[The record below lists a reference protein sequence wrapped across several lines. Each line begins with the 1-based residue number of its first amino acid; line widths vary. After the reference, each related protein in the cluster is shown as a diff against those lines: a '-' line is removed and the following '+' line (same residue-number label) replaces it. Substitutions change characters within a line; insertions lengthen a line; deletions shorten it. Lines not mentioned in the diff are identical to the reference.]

1 VGRVGGKKER
11 GRGKGERG
19 GVVGGLVVEFLILVV
34 FEGCVVNW
42 KFFFVL
48 LGGGEER
55 LGGVERWDN
64 GSLGWWI
71 GLGIT
76 VMVVRAW
83 SHHVVGLHGLDV
95 TMQSSWVHTGMVMA

>member
-1 VGRVGGKKER
+1 
-11 GRGKGERG
+11 
-19 GVVGGLVVEFLILVV
+19 LILVV

-42 KFFFVL
+42 KFFLVH

-71 GLGIT
+71 GMGIT

-83 SHHVVGLHGLDV
+83 MSPRCWSSWRGCHDAVFLGSHWDGNGLECHARRSHGPSITTRWWPSQDV
-95 TMQSSWVHTGMVMA
+95 TGE